1 MLRSCPYCG
10 MIHPKGY
17 RCPRRPKRQRQHNKR
32 FAAFRSSWAWQ
43 QKRQKILERDFHLCR
58 ICNAGGY
65 GAFRVSS
72 DAELQVH
79 HIVPLEERE
88 DLRLE
93 EDNLIA
99 LCAQHH
105 RMADDGKI
113 PRSLLQELVHT
124 PPRWG

>member
-17 RCPRRPKRQRQHNKR
+17 SCPRRPKRQRQHNKR

-65 GAFRVSS
+65 GVFLPAS
-72 DAELQVH
+72 DTELQVH
-79 HIVPLEERE
+79 HIEPLEERE

-93 EDNLIA
+93 EDNLIT
-99 LCAQHH
+99 LCTQHH
-105 RMADDGKI
+105 SMADNGKI
-113 PRSLLQELVHT
+113 PRALLHSLTET

>member
-1 MLRSCPYCG
+1 MLKSCPYCG
-10 MIHPKGY
+10 LIHDSKE
-17 RCPRRPKRQRQHNKR
+17 RCPKRPRRKREPNKR
-32 FAAFRSSWAWQ
+32 FSAFRSSWAWQ
-43 QKRQKILERDFHLCR
+43 RKRDTILRRDYHLCR

-65 GAFRVSS
+65 GVFLPAS

-79 HIVPLEERE
+79 HIEPLEERE

-93 EDNLIA
+93 EDNLIT
-99 LCAQHH
+99 LCSQHH

-113 PRSLLQELVHT
+113 PRALLHALAET

>member
-1 MLRSCPYCG
+1 MLKSCPYCG
-10 MIHPKGY
+10 LIHDSRDSCPK
-17 RCPRRPKRQRQHNKR
+17 RPKRKREPNKR
-32 FAAFRSSWAWQ
+32 FSAFRSSWAWQ
-43 QKRQKILERDFHLCR
+43 RKRDTILWRDYHLCR

-65 GAFRVSS
+65 GVFLPAS

-79 HIVPLEERE
+79 HIEPLEERE

-93 EDNLIA
+93 EGNLIT
-99 LCAQHH
+99 LCIQHH

-113 PRSLLQELVHT
+113 PRALLHALAET